1 MKKMV
6 AIALSGMMLM
16 SFTAC
21 SNMESA
27 QNKSQAQES
36 KQVSGGDVEIP
47 SPFHEFKTLTEAE
60 TFAGLTITLPTKLPA
75 GYAQKL
81 IEAVEKNM
89 IQIVYRSDN
98 GDMTIRKA
106 KGSEDISGDHN
117 KYAEAKEITIG
128 KLQVKTKGENG
139 KIHNAT
145 WTEGEYTYAVIDK
158 TGLDSAA
165 LSDMI
170 NSMNSGG
177 GIGGD
182 VEIPSP
188 FHEFSTLAEAE
199 TFAGFKMTL
208 PANMPAGYTQQLIEA
223 VEKDMIQV
231 IYQTGN
237 EQLMIRKA
245 NGNKDISGDYNE
257 YSESK
262 SLTVGDKKVATKGN
276 NGSIQVATWTEGEYS
291 YSIRSNSDGVALDAA
306 TVSTMIE
313 AIR

>member
-21 SNMESA
+21 SNMEPA
-27 QNKSQAQES
+27 KNKSQAQES
-36 KQVSGGDVEIP
+36 KQVIGGDVEIP

-60 TFAGLTITLPTKLPA
+60 TFAGLTITLPTSLPA
-75 GYAQKL
+75 GYTQKL

-89 IQIVYRSDN
+89 IQIIYQSDN

-106 KGSEDISGDHN
+106 KGSEDISGDYN
-117 KYAEAKEITIG
+117 KYTEAKEITIG
-128 KLQVKTKGENG
+128 KLKVKTKGENG

-145 WTEGEYTYAVIDK
+145 WTEGNYTYAITDS
-158 TGLDSAA
+158 TGLDSAT

-170 NSMNSGG
+170 NSMNSTG

-188 FHEFSTLAEAE
+188 FHKFNTLAKAEA
-199 TFAGFKMTL
+199 FADLTLTL
-208 PANMPAGYTQQLIEA
+208 PDKMPAGYTQELIEA

-231 IYQTGN
+231 IYQTAN
-237 EQLMIRKA
+237 EQLTIRKA
-245 NGNKDISGDYNE
+245 KGNEDISGDYNE

-276 NGSIQVATWTEGEYS
+276 NGNIQVATWTEGEYS
-291 YSIRSNSDGVALDAA
+291 YSITASSGGVALDAA
-306 TVSTMIE
+306 AISTMIE